1 MKNNTVRYEEEVF
14 ETLTDG
20 GEEDEGKEET
30 TEEGKE
36 EEGKEVDL
44 DKAKDQLYGENK
56 AEGEEGA
63 EEKSEEEENKA
74 EKEEK
79 EEEKEPEEEKKAEK
93 EEDKEEKKEDA
104 PDVVTA
110 EDLVF
115 PEGVQVDEGIQKE
128 FLDIANDKDMSS
140 KDRANALVALQTKL
154 YQAQVEGHQAL
165 MNSWVDTVKA
175 DKEMI
180 GDSGKQLTENLA
192 VAKKG
197 MEALKVDGLAEV
209 LEQSGYGSHPAF
221 VKAFY
226 RIGKAIGEDSFRLGG
241 AGADTT
247 TKEAKNILY
256 PSADKA

>member
-63 EEKSEEEENKA
+63 EDKSEEEENKA
-74 EKEEK
+74 EK
-79 EEEKEPEEEKKAEK
+79 EEKEPEEEKKAEK

-104 PDVVTA
+104 PDIVTA

-154 YQAQVEGHQAL
+154 YQAQAEGHQAL
-165 MNSWVDTVKA
+165 MNSWVDEVKA

-180 GDSGKQLTENLA
+180 GDTGEQLTENLA
-192 VAKKG
+192 IAKKG
-197 MEALKVDGLAEV
+197 MEALKIDGLSEV

-226 RIGKAIGEDSFRLGG
+226 RIGKAIGEDSFRLGC